1 MSSHATLAAAPL
13 TDPRMDRAYSPE
25 RWDPRVWLAGY
36 ASAIVWI
43 GLATDWKVLL
53 GWVSALALLLF
64 AQATRGRL
72 DWRAVRQ
79 VFVWVAI
86 SGTLTILLYL
96 LLGPES
102 DNDGLR
108 VLGLVIPRERLVLG
122 AGMGLRLAAL
132 IFASVLLVTAVAP
145 LRLAAGV
152 TRWLLPLRHL
162 GLPVAQFYYLAFFL
176 VAMVPNLLNES
187 RLIRLAQRS
196 RGLGGGGS
204 LIARARAYPSLVV
217 PVFAAAIRRS
227 DAIALVLASRGFDTA
242 RIPAAVHGLRLG
254 IFDYIGLGLLAAGWV
269 VWILARSRKA

>member
-1 MSSHATLAAAPL
+1 MASRATLAAEPP
-13 TDPRMDRAYSPE
+13 TDRRMARTNSPE
-25 RWDPRVWLAGY
+25 RRDPCVWLAAY

-43 GLATDWKVLL
+43 GLATDGKVLL
-53 GWVSALALLLF
+53 GWLSALALLLF
-64 AQATRGRL
+64 AQAARGRL

-79 VFVWVAI
+79 VFVWVMV
-86 SGTLTILLYL
+86 SGALTVLLYL

-102 DNDGLR
+102 GSDGLR
-108 VLGLVIPRERLVLG
+108 LWGVVIPRERLALG

-132 IFASVLLVTAVAP
+132 ICASVLLVTAVAP

-176 VAMVPNLLNES
+176 VAMVPNFLNES
-187 RLIRLAQRS
+187 RLIRLAQNS
-196 RGLGGGGS
+196 RGIGGGGG

-254 IFDYIGLGLLAAGWV
+254 TIDYIGLGLLAAGWI
-269 VWILARSRKA
+269 VWILARSPLA

>member
-1 MSSHATLAAAPL
+1 MSSHATLAAEPL
-13 TDPRMDRAYSPE
+13 TDPRMARTDSPE
-25 RWDPRVWLAGY
+25 RWDPRVWLAAY
-36 ASAIVWI
+36 VSAIIWI

-53 GWVSALALLLF
+53 SWDSALALLLF
-64 AQATRGRL
+64 AQVARGRL

-79 VFVWVAI
+79 VLVWVMV
-86 SGTLTILLYL
+86 SGALTVLLYL

-102 DNDGLR
+102 GSDGLR
-108 VLGLVIPRERLVLG
+108 LWGLVIPQERFALG

-196 RGLGGGGS
+196 RGLGGGGG

-254 IFDYIGLGLLAAGWV
+254 TIDYIGLGLLAAGWI
-269 VWILARSRKA
+269 VWILARSFRA